1 MKTLTA
7 LLTALTISNS
17 SCATLLTQ
25 RQQDTIP
32 PSIADYIQYVDNN
45 HFRYAPA
52 DHPSYCSAHSGQYL
66 EKEKVGV
73 CDEFAMNALL
83 HLLDQKDI
91 PNLFLVSYR
100 GLRDRESKDCDGK
113 MTNESGHAII
123 VYETSKGTW
132 RSLSNGMDEE
142 VEATTLESTVY
153 LSAENHQF
161 TTLQRI
167 TAVPRTALQQPD
179 VRKMILYAP
188 PQEDLNYF
196 LGFLYGQYRIFP
208 KINSL

>member
-17 SCATLLTQ
+17 SCATLLAQ
-25 RQQDTIP
+25 RQQDAIP
-32 PSIADYIQYVDNN
+32 SSIADYIQYVDSN

-52 DHPSYCSAHSGQYL
+52 DHPSYCASYSGQYL

-91 PNLFLVSYR
+91 QNLFLVSYR
-100 GLRDRESKDCDGK
+100 GLRDIKSKDCDGK

-132 RSLSNGMDEE
+132 RSLSNGKDEG
-142 VEATTLESTVY
+142 VEATTLESVVY

-167 TAVPRTALQQPD
+167 TAVPRTALQQQD
-179 VRKMILYAP
+179 VRIKILYAP
-188 PQEDLNYF
+188 PQENLNYF
-196 LGFLYGQYRIFP
+196 LGFLYKQYRIFP
-208 KINSL
+208 KS